1 MESGG
6 VEACAEIVHRVGSE
20 YASDAKELA
29 YYLYTV
35 AESRNR
41 AKDALAYNNL
51 VGEWDNIIAEAGK
64 PLNQQGEFTK
74 ELEDSMHE

>member
-1 MESGG
+1 MGTG
-6 VEACAEIVHRVGSE
+6 FAER
-20 YASDAKELA
+20 ARELA